1 MEIPKSFYSFVTEP
15 NTQKIRHVNCDLCRE
30 RIFSV
35 TLLSRRYD
43 DAIAAHLREKH
54 GDFVKALSLEG
65 LLVPESWLK

>member
-15 NTQKIRHVNCDLCRE
+15 DTQKIQHVNCDLCKE

-35 TLLSRRYD
+35 TFLSRRYD
-43 DAIAAHLREKH
+43 NAIAAHFRGQH
-54 GDFVKALSLEG
+54 GDFVKALSIDG